1 MQQYNINLLLTD
13 AIHSTMGDTMVL
25 TAFLRSPVIKP
36 NVLGLSFITYNDLY
50 RNQKC
55 E

>member
-1 MQQYNINLLLTD
+1 MQQYKINLMLTD
-13 AIHSTMGDTMVL
+13 VIHSSIDDTMVL
-25 TAFLRSPVIKP
+25 KASLRSPVIKP